1 MQIFIYEAG
10 LCQCVITN
18 CCPNLIR
25 ICYSKLQHALV
36 IHSIGS
42 RTWEAKDFIIEA
54 KDLNKLYLEVSML

>member
-1 MQIFIYEAG
+1 VSKFDSYLLFQIAD
-10 LCQCVITN
+10 
-18 CCPNLIR
+18 
-25 ICYSKLQHALV
+25 ALV